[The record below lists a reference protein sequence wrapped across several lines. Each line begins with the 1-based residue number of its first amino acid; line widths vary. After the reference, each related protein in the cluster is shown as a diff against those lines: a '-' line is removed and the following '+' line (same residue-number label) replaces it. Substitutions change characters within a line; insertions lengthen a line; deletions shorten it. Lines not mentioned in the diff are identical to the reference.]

1 MANFRQHKFQVQ
13 VRDGERMVKE
23 YEADGVAH
31 YAQTEW
37 QNRLKKSYPIKS
49 ASREF
54 NYCLENMGRS
64 CDIRLIN
71 TESGKVL
78 DSHTAA

>member
-1 MANFRQHKFQVQ
+1 MTNFRQHKFQVQ